1 MIIVKSITNFY
12 DFFPRWKRFLCGPQL
27 FVKLR
32 SQQSKQ
38 SYDSFFL
45 VSRLADKTRRTRVK
59 GKLAV
64 SRLSRGLRTIFLLIY
79 WSLPIKGFF
88 NTQASNVTSWSNNFC
103 CFRTDL
109 VLFDY
114 KMIDQIDH
122 TAEIATWV
130 YFFGFQRTDKVN
142 RNYFSSVKKWR
153 ISSTRNN

>member
-1 MIIVKSITNFY
+1 MPKCLNNNDNSKKHNNFLR
-12 DFFPRWKRFLCGPQL
+12 FFPWWKRFLCGPQL

-79 WSLPIKGFF
+79 WSLPIKGLF
-88 NTQASNVTSWSNNFC
+88 NTQAPSVTSWSSNFWF
-103 CFRTDL
+103 FRTDL
-109 VLFDY
+109 VLSVRSTYGRSDRSY
-114 KMIDQIDH
+114 
-122 TAEIATWV
+122 
-130 YFFGFQRTDKVN
+130 G
-142 RNYFSSVKKWR
+142 RNSNMSILLRFSKNWQGK
-153 ISSTRNN
+153 